1 MKSKEDKQSKDD
13 KLVVLKT
20 FFTDWE
26 AYIAKGVLDTEGIPS
41 IINNEI
47 MSTIYPIGFNKL
59 GGVRLLVF
67 NRDFERAK
75 KAIENCED

>member
-1 MKSKEDKQSKDD
+1 MKTKESDD
-13 KLVVLKT
+13 NLVLLKT

-47 MSTIYPIGFNKL
+47 MAGIYPIGFNKL

-67 NRDFERAK
+67 SRDLERAR
-75 KAIENCED
+75 KAIENCQD